1 MSTSGR
7 LCSSYQPGYLN
18 GQASWFSSGPPPPWD
33 VKSPP
38 PWHVKCLKEMVIL
51 LGVLCR
57 NGPIKRFLSVTLI
70 SLTWSCHPFED
81 SWPCSFP
88 LLLISGSVRLSGLW
102 ISSLIS
108 VNQTRSHQRV
118 RQSGGILGERPPS
131 VKDLVGG
138 NKWECQALCLP
149 LDLPLLPYLHH
160 LLGLARCRSWA
171 VYRILWN

>member
-1 MSTSGR
+1 MSINGR
-7 LCSSYQPGYLN
+7 ICNYYQPGYLN
-18 GQASWFSSGPPPPWD
+18 GQASWFSSGP
-33 VKSPP
+33 PP

-81 SWPCSFP
+81 SRPCSFP

-108 VNQTRSHQRV
+108 VTKPEV
-118 RQSGGILGERPPS
+118 TSGSDSQEEYLGEPPCG
-131 VKDLVGG
+131 GG

-171 VYRILWN
+171 VHRILWN